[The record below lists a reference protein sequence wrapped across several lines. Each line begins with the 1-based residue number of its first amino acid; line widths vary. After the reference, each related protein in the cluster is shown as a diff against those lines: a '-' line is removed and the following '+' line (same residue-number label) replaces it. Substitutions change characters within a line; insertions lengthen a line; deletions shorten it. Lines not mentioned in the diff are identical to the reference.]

1 MIELIN
7 THSSDALCIYSAGL
21 VLSLLIRF
29 TILTSCVFIS
39 NNTRLKELKNL
50 TNRAARSS
58 LKKSYMS
65 ILWPAELIGLAVYN
79 IRYFLNK

>member
-1 MIELIN
+1 MIELLN
-7 THSSDALCIYSAGL
+7 THSSDALYIYNMGL
-21 VLSLLIRF
+21 ILSLLIRF

-50 TNRAARSS
+50 TNRAARGS

-65 ILWPAELIGLAVYN
+65 ILWPAELIVLAVYN